1 MDYPFIEEC
10 LTDYQATRYFLL
22 TPLTPRMIQYL
33 SVYGFLTPVL
43 DSMKNVLDEDDN
55 QLGTQLTPS
64 ILPSPHSETEPH
76 DQKQYEESLH
86 TIGRSIL
93 AKCRRIASLICS
105 CQESVSTSQKI
116 VLYVLLLSSPHA

>member
-1 MDYPFIEEC
+1 
-10 LTDYQATRYFLL
+10 
-22 TPLTPRMIQYL
+22 MIQYL

-55 QLGTQLTPS
+55 QLGTQLIPN
-64 ILPSPHSETEPH
+64 ILLSPKSETVRQ

-93 AKCRRIASLICS
+93 AKCRRITSLICT
-105 CQESVSTSQKI
+105 CQKSVSTSQKI
-116 VLYVLLLSSPHA
+116 VLYVLLLSPLHT